1 MTCRGVSASST
12 GNTRGEPQGDELTG
26 PFSTNVFKLGPKND
40 VITNVMNLSK
50 ITKTMNYKRSRT
62 GYNSAMNF
70 KLIQSI

>member
-1 MTCRGVSASST
+1 MVGIMLYIQECILTGV
-12 GNTRGEPQGDELTG
+12 RG

-62 GYNSAMNF
+62 GNNSAMIF
-70 KLIQSI
+70 KLIQIS